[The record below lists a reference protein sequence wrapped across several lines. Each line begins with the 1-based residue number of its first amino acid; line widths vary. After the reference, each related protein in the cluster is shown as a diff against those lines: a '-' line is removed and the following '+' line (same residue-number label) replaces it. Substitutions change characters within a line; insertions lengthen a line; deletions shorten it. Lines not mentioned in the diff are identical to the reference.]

1 MRRYV
6 TNWDYA
12 EFIIKIKMNIQAI
25 EKAMNDKRI
34 DEAKF
39 LANELR
45 ANTVLLIDSI
55 EREERRIKAWSQD

>member
-1 MRRYV
+1 MKRYV

-55 EREERRIKAWSQD
+55 EREERRIKARSQD

>member
-55 EREERRIKAWSQD
+55 EREERRIKARSQD

>member
-1 MRRYV
+1 MKRYV

-25 EKAMNDKRI
+25 EKSMNDKRI

-55 EREERRIKAWSQD
+55 EREERRIKARSQD

>member
-55 EREERRIKAWSQD
+55 EREERRIKSRSQD